1 MKITGM
7 RIIDSQVHAAHLHR
21 EAAIEDGARFAAAAE
36 ALLAAMDAV
45 GVDRAVIAP
54 RFDAALG
61 EAAVALHPERLSRVV
76 MIDPDAGDVEAQVAA
91 AKRAPGVVALRQ
103 VVADYAGERGVA
115 DLSAGKFA
123 RLFAASEREGM
134 ALFLLG
140 PGFPAE
146 MAQIAEAHPRLVLII
161 DHFGLRQYPPLT
173 PDTPPLG
180 KLPGLL
186 SLAKF
191 PNVLVKMCGAQ
202 LFSGRPYPHA
212 DIWEWLRPVVDAF
225 GAERMLWA
233 SDFTRL
239 RMVPA
244 GEPWRGTY
252 GEALGVVRD
261 TDALTREEKALI
273 LGGNAAR
280 VLGI

>member
-1 MKITGM
+1 M
-7 RIIDSQVHAAHLHR
+7 RRIDTQVHAAHLHR
-21 EAAIEDGARFAAAAE
+21 EAAIEPGARFAAAAE

-45 GVDRAVIAP
+45 GIDHAVIAP
-54 RFDAALG
+54 RFDVELG
-61 EAAVALHPERLSRVV
+61 AAAVAAHPDRLSRVV
-76 MIDPDAGDVEAQVAA
+76 MIDPAAGDVEAQVAA
-91 AKRAPGVVALRQ
+91 AKRTPGVVALRQ
-103 VVADYAGERGVA
+103 VVADYAGDRGVA
-115 DLSAGKFA
+115 DLRAGMFR
-123 RLFAASEREGM
+123 RLFAAAEREGM

-146 MAQIAEAHPRLVLII
+146 MAEIAEAHPTLTLII

-173 PDTPPLG
+173 VDTPPLG
-180 KLPGLL
+180 KLPGLTG
-186 SLAKF
+186 LAKF

-202 LFSGRPYPHA
+202 LFSALPYPHA
-212 DIWEWLRPVVDAF
+212 DIWDWLRPVVDAF

-244 GEPWRGTY
+244 GQPWRGTY

-261 TDALTREEKALI
+261 SDALSDAEKALI

>member
-1 MKITGM
+1 MKI
-7 RIIDSQVHAAHLHR
+7 IDTQVHAAHLHR
-21 EAAIEDGARFAAAAE
+21 EAAVEPGARFAAAAE

-45 GVDRAVIAP
+45 GVDHAVIAP
-54 RFDAALG
+54 RFDAELG
-61 EAAVALHPERLSRVV
+61 AAAVALHPERLSRVV
-76 MIDPDAGDVEAQVAA
+76 MIDPQAGDVAAQVAA
-91 AKRAPGVVALRQ
+91 AKRTPGVVALRQ
-103 VVADYAGERGVA
+103 VVADYAGDRGVR
-115 DLSAGKFA
+115 DLREGKFA
-123 RLFAASEREGM
+123 RLFQAAEREGL

-146 MAQIAEAHPRLVLII
+146 MAAIAEAHPRLTLII
-161 DHFGLRQYPPLT
+161 DHFGLRQYPPLQ
-173 PDTPPLG
+173 PDEPPLG

-186 SLAKF
+186 GLARF

-202 LFSGRPYPHA
+202 LFSHRPYPHA

-225 GAERMLWA
+225 GPERMLWA

-244 GEPWRGTY
+244 GEKWRGTY

-261 TDALTREEKALI
+261 TDALSAAEKALI

-280 VLGI
+280 VLGL

>member
-1 MKITGM
+1 M
-7 RIIDSQVHAAHLHR
+7 RIVDTQVHAAHLHR
-21 EAAIEDGARFAAAAE
+21 EEAIEPGARFAAAAE

-45 GVDRAVIAP
+45 GVDHAVIAP
-54 RFDAALG
+54 RFDAELG
-61 EAAVALHPERLSRVV
+61 AAAVALHPDRLSRVA
-76 MIDPDAGDVEAQVAA
+76 MIDPDAGNLEAQVED
-91 AKRAPGVVALRQ
+91 AKRMPGVVALRQ
-103 VVADYAGERGVA
+103 VVADYAGDRGVA
-115 DLSAGKFA
+115 DLRDGKFA
-123 RLFAASEREGM
+123 RLFRAAEREDLP
-134 ALFLLG
+134 LFLLG

-146 MAQIAEAHPRLVLII
+146 MAEIAIAHPRLTLII
-161 DHFGLRQYPPLT
+161 DHFGLRQYPPLK
-173 PDTPPLG
+173 PDAPPLG

-202 LFSGRPYPHA
+202 LFSALPYPHA
-212 DIWEWLRPVVDAF
+212 DIWDWLRGVVDAF

-239 RMVPA
+239 RMVPP

-261 TDALTREEKALI
+261 TDALSAEEKALI

>member
-1 MKITGM
+1 MKIADM
-7 RIIDSQVHAAHLHR
+7 RIVDTQVHAAHLHR
-21 EAAIEDGARFAAAAE
+21 EAAIEAPCRFAAAAE

-45 GVDRAVIAP
+45 GVHHAVIAP
-54 RFDAALG
+54 RFDAELG
-61 EAAVALHPERLSRVV
+61 AAAAALHPGRLSRVV
-76 MIDPDAGDVEAQVAA
+76 MIDPDAGDVEAQVHA
-91 AKRAPGVVALRQ
+91 AKRLPGVVALRQ
-103 VVADYAGERGVA
+103 VVADYTGERGVA
-115 DLSAGKFA
+115 DLRDGKFA
-123 RLFAASEREGM
+123 RLFQAAEREGM

-146 MAQIAEAHPRLVLII
+146 MAEIAEAHPRLTLII
-161 DHFGLRQYPPLT
+161 DHFGLRQYPPLKM
-173 PDTPPLG
+173 DTPPLA

-186 SLAKF
+186 GLAKF

-202 LFSGRPYPHA
+202 LFSTAPYPHA
-212 DIWEWLRPVVDAF
+212 DIWDWLRPLVDAF

-239 RMVPA
+239 RMVMK

-261 TDALTREEKALI
+261 TDALSAEEKALI
-273 LGGNAAR
+273 LGGNAKR